1 MIRHKNIVFL
11 CVLLL
16 VSLFVFKASWGFY
29 VLLFLFF
36 IFMTSWGSF
45 DIRLNYFTQA
55 KCCNPTEKS
64 KKIALT
70 FDDGPHEMTLKVL
83 DLLELH
89 NAKATFFCIGNQIEK
104 HPDILKK
111 IIANGHE
118 VGNHTY
124 SHSKSFGFFSAQ
136 KITEEI
142 QQTDEL
148 ITQFTN
154 AKNYL
159 FRPPFGVTNPNVAKA
174 ITNLK
179 HNVIGWDIRSLDTV
193 IKDENVILNRIKKGI
208 HPGGIVLLHDTS
220 LKTVNVLEQLLLFLQ
235 SEKYELVTV
244 TNLLKISSHE
254 N

>member
-1 MIRHKNIVFL
+1 MIKHKNIIFL
-11 CVLLL
+11 CLLLL
-16 VSLFVFKASWGFY
+16 VFFVIFKASWPFY

-55 KCCNPTEKS
+55 KSCNPAEKN

-83 DLLELH
+83 ELLQQY
-89 NAKATFFCIGNQIEK
+89 NAKATFFCVGNQIEK
-104 HPDILKK
+104 HPDIFKK
-111 IIANGHE
+111 ILSDGHE

-136 KITEEI
+136 KVTEEI
-142 QQTDEL
+142 QQTDTL

-154 AKNYL
+154 KKNHL

-174 ITNLK
+174 ISNLK
-179 HNVIGWDIRSLDTV
+179 HHVIGWDIRSLDTV
-193 IKDENVILNRIKKGI
+193 ITDETVVLNRIKKRI

-244 TNLLKISSHE
+244 TNLLKISTHE